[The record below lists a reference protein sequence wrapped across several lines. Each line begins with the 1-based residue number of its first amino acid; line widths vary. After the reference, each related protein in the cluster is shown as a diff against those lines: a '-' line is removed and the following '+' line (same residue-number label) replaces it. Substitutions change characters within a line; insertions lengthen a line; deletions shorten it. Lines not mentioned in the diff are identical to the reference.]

1 MFFLYDK
8 GSTFF
13 KARKDFEGFKM
24 AFLSHCVV
32 VCEVIN
38 LRIAIFQ
45 NSAKI

>member
-24 AFLSHCVV
+24 AFLSHYVV

-38 LRIAIFQ
+38 LRIAMFQ

>member
-1 MFFLYDK
+1 MFFLYDE

-38 LRIAIFQ
+38 LRIAMFQ